1 MKFHREAHAVP
12 EAPAGTAVTIGN
24 FDGVHLGHQ
33 RVMKQL
39 VDHARSRAIAPL
51 VVVFEPHP
59 REFFAPLQ
67 APTRLT
73 TLREKVEALRRCG
86 VQEVTCLRFNRALAG
101 VGAQDFVQ
109 RFMVQELGA
118 RLVIVGNDFRFGRG
132 RAGDVAL
139 LRELGRTHGYDVLEA
154 ETFEIE
160 GRRVSSSWVREL
172 LAAGEVEAANRLLGR
187 PFSLTGR
194 VILGAQIGRTLGFPT
209 ANIDMEN
216 RAPPLRGVFAVQVDG
231 LRPGLVNGVANL
243 GTRPVFAG
251 QRLLLE
257 VFLFDWNEDIYGRRI
272 SVQFRRF
279 LRPERNFDS
288 VQALCVQMARD
299 SDQARAIL
307 AAAQRGNS

>member
-1 MKFHREAHAVP
+1 MEIHRSPGHVP
-12 EAPAGTAVTIGN
+12 DIAAGAAVTIGN
-24 FDGVHLGHQ
+24 FDGVHRGHQ
-33 RVMKQL
+33 QVMAQL
-39 VDHARSRAIAPL
+39 VQVAAARAVVPV

-59 REFFAPLQ
+59 REFFTPRQ

-73 TLREKVEALRRCG
+73 TLREKVEALKQCG
-86 VQEVTCLRFNRALAG
+86 VRNVTCLRFNRTLAALEPAE
-101 VGAQDFVQ
+101 FV
-109 RFMVQELGA
+109 RKFLVQKFAA
-118 RLVIVGNDFRFGRG
+118 RVVIIGSDFRFGHR
-132 RAGDVAL
+132 RSGDVAL
-139 LRELGRTHGYDVLEA
+139 LRSLGQGHGYEVLET
-154 ETFEIE
+154 ETYLSG

-172 LAAGEVEAANRLLGR
+172 LAAGEVEAANHLLGR

-194 VILGAQIGRTLGFPT
+194 VIHGAQIGRTLGFPT

-272 SVQFRRF
+272 SVHFRRF

-288 VQALCVQMARD
+288 VQALCAQMALD

-307 AAAQRGNS
+307 AAN